1 MDLINWSLNAIDQ
14 IYSTRKGGS
23 GEPACPDGS
32 YPAGYV
38 MDSYGKFQLL
48 CLANLNI
55 EDVED
60 VYLTVLMIT
69 GHLLIGMGI
78 ALVYRKICKTAGAPG
93 APRLPVMLIE
103 LSKAVAAQSGAIN
116 DLRRLLTSNSGNIEL
131 VDRKVDLISDRLL
144 SQQADR
150 KMDTIL
156 DKLQDLRAVVAS
168 MSE

>member
-1 MDLINWSLNAIDQ
+1 MNLAWLSTKAVALFLSPPLYSLSLSPRVSSSVHPHRSCLPDYPELPSTLSLLNLEIINMDLINWSLNAIDQ

-48 CLANLNI
+48 CLANLTI

-60 VYLTVLMIT
+60 VYLTILMIT

-78 ALVYRKICKTAGAPG
+78 ALVYRKICKTGGP
-93 APRLPVMLIE
+93 E
-103 LSKAVAAQSGAIN
+103 
-116 DLRRLLTSNSGNIEL
+116 TSRDAN
-131 VDRKVDLISDRLL
+131 
-144 SQQADR
+144 
-150 KMDTIL
+150 
-156 DKLQDLRAVVAS
+156 
-168 MSE
+168 